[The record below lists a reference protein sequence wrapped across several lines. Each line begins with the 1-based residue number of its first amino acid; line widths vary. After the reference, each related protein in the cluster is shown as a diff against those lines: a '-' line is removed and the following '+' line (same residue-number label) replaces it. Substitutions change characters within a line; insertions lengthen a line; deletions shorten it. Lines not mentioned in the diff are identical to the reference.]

1 MKIVVEDESP
11 EKEDREFSNSLYH
24 WLSGWVNRIL
34 FVILAG
40 WGLMFTIHKLNP
52 PEPVPPQPEW
62 VGKDSSKR
70 AYQIKHW
77 DFENHVIEYY
87 EPETPSEP
95 YKVRERVTSSVE
107 IPMGEGYSVV
117 INGVSSEEVLE
128 SLEIDY
134 EDVRDYLGA
143 ELR

>member
-24 WLSGWVNRIL
+24 WLSRWVNRIL
-34 FVILAG
+34 LVIFLG
-40 WGLMFTIHKLNP
+40 WGAVFLIHKLNP
-52 PEPVPPQPEW
+52 PEQVPPQPEW
-62 VGKDSSKR
+62 AGKDQSKR

-77 DFENHVIEYY
+77 DFENHAIEYY
-87 EPETPSEP
+87 ESETPREP
-95 YKVRERVTSSVE
+95 HKAKERVTPSVE
-107 IPMGEGYSVV
+107 IPMGNDYSVV
-117 INGVSSEEVLE
+117 LKGVTSEEVLE